1 MAGPNQ
7 SDFDAAELY
16 KQTKARQKNKDR
28 HQLSEHVRYV
38 HDTMEEA
45 DIETVL
51 GLLDSWASEIKH
63 LEDSLESCKRAVNN
77 LHGNL

>member
-1 MAGPNQ
+1 MEDSQ
-7 SDFDAAELY
+7 
-16 KQTKARQKNKDR
+16 R
-28 HQLSEHVRYV
+28 LSEHVRHI

>member
-16 KQTKARQKNKDR
+16 RQTKERNNQRISAHIR
-28 HQLSEHVRYV
+28 HI
-38 HDTMEEA
+38 HDTMEDA

-51 GLLDSWASEIKH
+51 GLLDSWASEVRH
-63 LEDSLESCKRAVNN
+63 LEDSLDSCKRAVSN
-77 LHGNL
+77 LGGHL